1 MRLLLNLV
9 LAVCIA
15 AGVAVICIDANK
27 PVADVVTNTGVPL
40 RVNMMSKEK
49 LREDLAGGPEE
60 ALAAVEA
67 SEGESPLDAT
77 CFVWGPFMT
86 RSLRDVEPVLRRARL
101 VQKMEIAD
109 RFLPERYIVY
119 LGPYVNKVAALAFV
133 KQFRQQGF
141 KNVRAIVRGDLAYG
155 VEIEAFKT
163 RDEAQNYLGSGK
175 APDVKGLRV
184 TNRLGEPSNE
194 VDLIFRSLTS
204 EERTRLF
211 SVWKKSPGTE
221 LKSCSFFGY

>member
-1 MRLLLNLV
+1 MRLFLNLV

-15 AGVAVICIDANK
+15 AGIAVIYIDASK
-27 PVADVVTNTGVPL
+27 PAAAVVTNTGVPL

-49 LREDLAGGPEE
+49 LREDLSGGLQEALSAVEIAGGEVP
-60 ALAAVEA
+60 
-67 SEGESPLDAT
+67 DAT
-77 CFVWGPFMT
+77 CFVWGPFKAK
-86 RSLRDVEPVLRRARL
+86 SLRTLEPVLQNAKL
-101 VQKMEIAD
+101 LQKMEISD

-119 LGPYVNKVAALAFV
+119 LGPYVNKVAAIAFV

-141 KNVRAIVRGDLAYG
+141 KHVRAIVQGDLAYG

-163 RDEAQNYLGSGK
+163 REEAQEYLDSGK
-175 APDVKGLRV
+175 APEVQGLRV

-194 VDLIFRSLTS
+194 VDLIFRALTS
-204 EERTRLF
+204 DERSRLF
-211 SVWKKSPGTE
+211 SVWKENPGTK